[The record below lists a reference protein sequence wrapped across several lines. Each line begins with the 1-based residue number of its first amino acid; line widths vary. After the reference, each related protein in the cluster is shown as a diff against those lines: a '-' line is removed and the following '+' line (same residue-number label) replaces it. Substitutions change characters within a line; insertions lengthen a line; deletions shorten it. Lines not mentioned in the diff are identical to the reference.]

1 MRPAIS
7 MLWSKADPWPAVTT
21 LAAFS
26 VYFLTLAPDLT
37 FANYGRDGGELITA
51 AATLGIPHPPGYP
64 SYVLLGKLFSLL
76 PIGSIAFRFN
86 LFSAVAM
93 ALAAGFVTAVTRHE
107 MSRCRQKNGETG
119 LARADVPLAAGLTF
133 AFMPLVWSQALIA
146 EVYALNA
153 LFLAAFLWALLTGR
167 PPILVGILL
176 GLSLTG
182 HLTSYLMVPL
192 VLLLLPPATWPAVAL
207 GAAAGLA
214 PLLALPLL
222 AQSDSPLNWGEP
234 TTLARW
240 WWLVSGRLYHGNAGA
255 LPLAELGE
263 RLAHWAS
270 GLATQLSWLGILLL
284 PLTIFR
290 QWQERQV
297 APVALWLVLFLY
309 GLLALTYNT
318 PDAAVFFLPG
328 LLLLTVLLIPALR
341 RLGVAALLLP
351 LLTVA
356 LNFDHQNLRN
366 QPPLR
371 LEAEDLL
378 AAVPP
383 AAIVL
388 TPGEPTIF
396 ALLYYHYV
404 ERQRDDI
411 ILVDDHLLAFEWYR
425 RTLGRRYPEL
435 AGLDVDDVARFERL
449 NARERWFCRVSLEAG
464 RRPDCFKDL
473 N

>member
-1 MRPAIS
+1 MRPIAW
-7 MLWSKADPWPAVTT
+7 LWREAGFWPALTSVTA
-21 LAAFS
+21 LG
-26 VYFLTLAPDLT
+26 VYLLTLAPDLT

-51 AATLGIPHPPGYP
+51 ATTLGIPHPPGYP
-64 SYVLLGKLFSLL
+64 SYVLLGKLFSML
-76 PIGSIAFRFN
+76 PLGTVAFRFN

-93 ALAAGFVTAVTRHE
+93 ALAAGFVTAIARHE
-107 MSRCRQKNGETG
+107 MQRRRSRKEASGWTH
-119 LARADVPLAAGLTF
+119 LTVPLAAGLTF

-146 EVYALNA
+146 EVYALNT

-167 PPILVGILL
+167 SPLLVGILL
-176 GLSLTG
+176 GLSLTS

-192 VLLLLPPATWPAVAL
+192 VLLLLPPAAWPAVAL
-207 GAAAGLA
+207 GTGAGLA

-255 LPLAELGE
+255 LPPAALGE
-263 RLAHWAS
+263 RVAAWVGGS
-270 GLATQLSWLGILLL
+270 FTQLSWLGILLL

-297 APVALWLVLFLY
+297 APIALWLVLLSY
-309 GLLALTYNT
+309 GLLALTYNS
-318 PDAAVFFLPG
+318 PDAAIFFLPG

-341 RLGVAALLLP
+341 RLGVAAILLP

-366 QPPLR
+366 QPALR
-371 LEAEDLL
+371 LEAEALL

-396 ALLYYHYV
+396 ALLYFHYV
-404 ERQRDDI
+404 EGQRDDI
-411 ILVDDHLLAFEWYR
+411 TLVDDHLLAFEWYR

-449 NARERWFCRVSLEAG
+449 NARERWFCRVSLETG